1 MSAAGSPAESRAFSS
16 EIRAPIARSTSIAPV
31 RRGFTPTSGIRI
43 SDPGTIAA
51 PAIQNAAAL
60 ASPGADTS
68 KGRSAAPGRTVILGP
83 STSIS
88 APIAASIRSV
98 WSRDGPG
105 SSIVLAPSARSAAS
119 STALLTC
126 ADATGKR
133 PRNGRSPRPGP
144 RSEIGAV
151 RPPFAPSAAAP
162 IAASGSSTRAIG
174 RVRSESSPVSVV
186 SNGSPAATPAS
197 SRIVVP
203 LLPQSSACSGSR
215 NPAGPG
221 LRTTTSPA
229 PSSNSAPHSR
239 RQDIVLRQSA
249 PSR

>member
-1 MSAAGSPAESRAFSS
+1 M
-16 EIRAPIARSTSIAPV
+16 IR
-31 RRGFTPTSGIRI
+31 
-43 SDPGTIAA
+43 
-51 PAIQNAAAL
+51 
-60 ASPGADTS
+60 
-68 KGRSAAPGRTVILGP
+68 GP

-98 WSRDGPG
+98 WSREGPG

-119 STALLTC
+119 STALFTC
-126 ADATGKR
+126 ADATFKR
-133 PRNGRSPRPGP
+133 PANGRSPAAGP

-151 RPPFAPSAAAP
+151 RPPSAPDAAAP
-162 IAASGSSTRAIG
+162 IDASGSSTRAIG

-203 LLPQSSACSGSR
+203 LLPQSSGRSGSR
-215 NPAGPG
+215 NPSSPG
-221 LRTTTSPA
+221 LRTTTRPPA
-229 PSSNSAPHSR
+229 SSKSTPQPR
-239 RQDIVLRQSA
+239 RQAIVLRQSA